1 MVKIDGKM
9 KEVLAEKDAR
19 LEALELKV
27 QEQGLKV
34 IRLEETV
41 QHQEQLIFALQN
53 QTPLK
58 SSAEFISSSLATAN
72 DQQSAGRSSLFPRT
86 CREARAIDPSLGS
99 GMHWIDPDGQGTG
112 DEPIYVYC
120 DMNKGIYI

>member
-1 MVKIDGKM
+1 M
-9 KEVLAEKDAR
+9 KEVLAERDAR
-19 LEALELKV
+19 FQALELKV
-27 QEQGLKV
+27 QEQELKV

-41 QHQEQLIFALQN
+41 QHQEQLISALQS
-53 QTPLK
+53 QIPSK

-72 DQQSAGRSSLFPRT
+72 DDQRSAGRNFMFPRT

-99 GMHWIDPDGQGTG
+99 GMHWIDPDGQGNG

-120 DMNKGIYI
+120 DMNKGM